1 MRRKTEDRIV
11 EEMGK
16 AIDQKLL
23 MAAPLIAK
31 ETAKGTIEI
40 IAEVDRELLSL
51 IKSVIDMKADKF
63 EVSEIVDALRKRGIY
78 PLQPP
83 PFDPK

>member
-1 MRRKTEDRIV
+1 MRRKTEDRMV

-31 ETAKGTIEI
+31 ETAKGTIEKA
-40 IAEVDRELLSL
+40 AEVDRELLSL
-51 IKSVIDMKADKF
+51 IERVIDRKADKF
-63 EVSEIVDALRKRGIY
+63 ELSEIVDALRKRGKY

-83 PFDPK
+83 SL